1 MEVRMMHDAVYPL
14 IYWPIGIAIGS
25 WLFFEIG
32 RRM

>member
-1 MEVRMMHDAVYPL
+1 MRDFIAYT
-14 IYWPIGIAIGS
+14 IYWPIGIAVGS